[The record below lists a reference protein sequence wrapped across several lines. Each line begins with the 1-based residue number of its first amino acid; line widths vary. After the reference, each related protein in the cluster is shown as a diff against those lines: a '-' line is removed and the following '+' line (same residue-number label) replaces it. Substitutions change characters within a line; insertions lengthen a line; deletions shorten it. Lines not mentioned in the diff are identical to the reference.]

1 MPKKKRALLQT
12 HSKAHRVRKSRAPQK
27 KLSSV
32 AVSSV
37 SSLHAPVADTAHHFL
52 PALPQLSDS
61 ESLASP
67 SPFPGGKPLTEHE
80 HKLAEDL
87 HDWILGGQ
95 DGIVNTLGVILA
107 IAVITPNKY
116 IVLAAGLAALFA
128 ETISM
133 STVAYTSVKASRS
146 YYESECEE
154 QRNLIKE
161 NPYLQREVLIDAY
174 ERKGLSRT
182 DAHRIV
188 TELTKDERVWLEMLM
203 EEHLHLYAPD
213 AISPL
218 RSALIV
224 GTSATVGSLI
234 PLLPFFF
241 AGGTTAI
248 MWSAITSVIILFCAG
263 ALSAKITIGN
273 WKARGFEMALIGS
286 IAAIAGSGI
295 GWLLIKS
302 GVSVF

>member
-1 MPKKKRALLQT
+1 MPKKRRAIMQT
-12 HSKAHRVRKSRAPQK
+12 HSKMLRVRKSR
-27 KLSSV
+27 
-32 AVSSV
+32 VSQSTRPHN
-37 SSLHAPVADTAHHFL
+37 LAPVNPAVIS
-52 PALPQLSDS
+52 ALPKEHSPLPELPLLANS
-61 ESLASP
+61 EAMSAPSL
-67 SPFPGGKPLTEHE
+67 FPGGKPLTEHE

-146 YYESECEE
+146 YYESEREE
-154 QRNLIKE
+154 QRALIKE

-174 ERKGLSRT
+174 ERKGLSRS

-188 TELTKDERVWLEMLM
+188 TELTKDEKIWLEMLM

-213 AISPL
+213 SISPL

-248 MWSAITSVIILFCAG
+248 VWSAATSVSILFCAG

-273 WKARGFEMALIGS
+273 WKTRGFEMALIGS
-286 IAAIAGSGI
+286 IAAVAGSGI